1 MEILRKSKAA
11 AVTSGTATLE
21 AVKMNVPQVVCYKT
35 SKFNFYLAKVL
46 LKIKYISLVNILL
59 NKECV
64 KELIQN
70 NLNPKKLSF
79 ELNRLI
85 DSNYSKKMVLDYKKI
100 HDLLYQKNTSKKIA
114 TDILS

>member
-1 MEILRKSKAA
+1 MHLIS
-11 AVTSGTATLE
+11 
-21 AVKMNVPQVVCYKT
+21 
-35 SKFNFYLAKVL
+35 FL

-85 DSNYSKKMVLDYKKI
+85 DLNYSKKMLLDYKKI
-100 HDLLYQKNTSKKIA
+100 HGLLYQRNTSKKIA
-114 TDILS
+114 ADILS